1 MFEIQDFTRNEIQ
14 DFTRNEI
21 QDFTRRLNLE
31 VRCAVKFAYKT
42 LNFALCAVPTGQ
54 LCMALLKFS

>member
-14 DFTRNEI
+14 DFTLR
-21 QDFTRRLNLE
+21 TNLE
-31 VRCAVKFAYKT
+31 VRCAVKFAHKT
-42 LNFALCAVPTGQ
+42 LNFALCAVQTDQ